1 MPAQRTGGRYKIN
14 CRHSGRF
21 CRGLSVPRPSGR
33 RGHFFLPESPLRLH
47 RAKLTPRYPRH
58 KLPPY
63 IEQAWEAGKAVKIG
77 HGPATV
83 IGETP

>member
-1 MPAQRTGGRYKIN
+1 M
-14 CRHSGRF
+14 
-21 CRGLSVPRPSGR
+21 
-33 RGHFFLPESPLRLH
+33 
-47 RAKLTPRYPRH
+47 LTPANSRH